1 MCFAL
6 EIVGNGCVF
15 LADVQKLHQAF
26 NWLVNISLKSV
37 NVSNFLIALSFF
49 ENVTWLFRYVN
60 ALVIKLKTHF
70 VLAFRLVFLSN
81 LLVNSDEVSENL
93 VFNFLESTFGSFI
106 ISRFKPCHSFILV
119 RNFFFAETKTLV
131 SLGLTLGIFEI
142 KGNIQ
147 TTLVEIRSDTVISLR
162 FVTFSYVLVSFKAS
176 LILALTPVNFSF
188 D

>member
-6 EIVGNGCVF
+6 EIVGNGWVF
-15 LADVQKLHQAF
+15 LADVQKLIQVL

-49 ENVTWLFRYVN
+49 ENVTWFFWCEN
-60 ALVIKLKTHF
+60 TLVIKLKTHF

-93 VFNFLESTFGSFI
+93 VFNFLESTFGSFF

-119 RNFFFAETKTLV
+119 RNFFFAVTKSLV
-131 SLGLTLGIFEI
+131 RLGLTLGIFEI

-147 TTLVEIRSDTVISLR
+147 ATLVEIRSDTVISLF

-176 LILALTPVNFSF
+176 SIITLTPVNFSL